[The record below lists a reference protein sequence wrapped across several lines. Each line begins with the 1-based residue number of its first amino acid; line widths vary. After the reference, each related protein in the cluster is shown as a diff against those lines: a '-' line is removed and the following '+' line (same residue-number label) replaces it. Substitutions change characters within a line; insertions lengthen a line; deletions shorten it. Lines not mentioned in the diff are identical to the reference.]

1 MLSSFTVHS
10 NSKLFLNWIVTCNE
24 KWILY
29 DTWRQPAP
37 WLDRE
42 EALKKPNLHQKKDHG
57 HWWSA
62 PRLIHSFLNPS
73 KTITS
78 DKYAQQINE
87 MHWKLQSLQP
97 ALVNRKASVLH
108 DNAQLHVSQPALQKL
123 NELGYE
129 VLPHPPYS
137 FNLSPTNYHFKHLD
151 NFWQG
156 KSFNNHQEAESAFL
170 EFVKSWSMIFML

>member
-1 MLSSFTVHS
+1 MQWEVDFIWHLATASSVVGPRRS
-10 NSKLFLNWIVTCNE
+10 S
-24 KWILY
+24 
-29 DTWRQPAP
+29 
-37 WLDRE
+37 E
-42 EALKKPNLHQKKDHG
+42 EAKLAPKKDHG

-62 PRLIHSFLNPS
+62 PRLIHYSFLNPS

-78 DKYAQQINE
+78 EKYAQQINE

-108 DNAQLHVSQPALQKL
+108 DDAQLHVSQPALQKL

-156 KSFNNHQEAESAFL
+156 KSFNNHQEAESAFQ